1 MIKIQFFELKNKMEK
16 NISIFF
22 SKLSPIQDKENYL
35 IELSNNNK
43 TSIIPYPQ
51 SSPVIISLSPK
62 TDKEIISINV
72 KSKQVSKKHKI
83 IGHGEILV
91 YKKFLSEKPIE
102 RYILLFKENI
112 EKNKVKLNNNTI
124 GKIFAQIKLDELSS
138 DKNHYKGIDNIK
150 EHKKL
155 DNEIKKEEVNS
166 ISNSEKKENELN
178 SFKIDENDLILYNN
192 LDELLSCDNIFKLKE
207 FIENEKNE
215 LPKDINFLK
224 SFNNNLFNQ
233 FKSSNEKFSKILL
246 SLSEDNQNLEKKM
259 NEIIL
264 KNKNIEE
271 EINKL
276 KIESNKKE
284 EELYQIMK
292 EIKEK
297 NDLFPKKLE
306 SIKNKENNFN
316 NELMLKENKET
327 NNQLT
332 DLNDIKDICI
342 LIKKFNSLG
351 YGIEEGDLTD
361 SEKQNLNDLLNN
373 FDKEKE
379 KKESIKDQEDILN
392 EDELSQ
398 MKDDFELGDKIIT
411 LIERDVNDL
420 FSRKLIELVNIDQID
435 SINYIFSG
443 KIKKKEVSFKLEDNN
458 LICSTGETF
467 TVWLIKNFS
476 L

>member
-1 MIKIQFFELKNKMEK
+1 MEK

-35 IELSNNNK
+35 IELCNNNK
-43 TSIIPYPQ
+43 TNIIPYPQ
-51 SSPVIISLSPK
+51 SSPAIISLSPK

-72 KSKQVSKKHKI
+72 KSKPVTKKVKI
-83 IGHGEILV
+83 IGHGEIII

-102 RYILLFKENI
+102 RYILLFKENKD
-112 EKNKVKLNNNTI
+112 KNKVKLDNNTI
-124 GKIFAQIKLDELSS
+124 GKIFAQIKLDELSN
-138 DKNHYKGIDNIK
+138 DKNHSRVKEYKKIENESKSEDITNNSCTEEK
-150 EHKKL
+150 EK
-155 DNEIKKEEVNS
+155 
-166 ISNSEKKENELN
+166 ELN
-178 SFKIDENDLILYNN
+178 SFKLDENDFKLYNN
-192 LDELLSCDNIFKLKE
+192 MDELLSCDNIFKLKE
-207 FIENEKNE
+207 LVESGKIEI
-215 LPKDINFLK
+215 PKDINFLK

-233 FKSSNEKFSKILL
+233 FKLSNEKFSKILL
-246 SLSEDNQNLEKKM
+246 SLTEDNQNLEKKL
-259 NEIIL
+259 NEITV
-264 KNKNIEE
+264 KNKTIEE
-271 EINKL
+271 EINIL

-284 EELYQIMK
+284 EELQQKIK

-297 NDLFPKKLE
+297 ENLFSKKVETL
-306 SIKNKENNFN
+306 KNQEKNFN
-316 NELMLKENKET
+316 NEFILEENKEI
-327 NNQLT
+327 NNQKT
-332 DLNDIKDICI
+332 DLNDIRDICL

-351 YGIEEGDLTD
+351 YGIEDGDLTD

-373 FDKEKE
+373 FDKETL
-379 KKESIKDQEDILN
+379 KDHEEILN
-392 EDELSQ
+392 EDELNQ

-443 KIKKKEVSFKLEDNN
+443 KVKKKEVSFKLEDNN